1 MKVKVGDFVV
11 VRLTSGKIIEVS
23 DDKVRWEIQ
32 DDRAPDGV
40 RYLTVTKEMADR
52 QGLTLDQMVDRYIL
66 KAELKE

>member
-11 VRLTSGKIIEVS
+11 VRLTSGKVIEVN
-23 DDKVRWEIQ
+23 DEQVRWEIK

-40 RYLTVTKEMADR
+40 RYLTVSKEMAER
-52 QGLTLDQMVDRYIL
+52 QGLTLEQMVDRYIL